1 MPNQPL
7 LYILDNEASA
17 EFKKS
22 LKKYGVEYQLVPPH
36 VHRRNAAERA
46 IQTFKNHF
54 LAFLATCDPDFP
66 VSEWDRLLFQAEL
79 TLNLL
84 RSSRVNPKLSA
95 YAYLNG
101 NFDFNKTPLAPPGTK
116 VLVHLKPD
124 QRASWAYHGEEGWYV
139 GPSMEH
145 YRLTL
150 NLLRSSR
157 VNPKLSAYAY
167 LNGNFDFNKTP
178 LAPPGTKVL
187 VHLKPD
193 QRASWAYHGEEGWY
207 VGPSMEHYRCVK
219 CYLPSTAI
227 ERDVDTLQFF
237 PNKIPFPNILTEDYL
252 KQAASDIL
260 TVLQNPPSNLP
271 CLAYGDATNN
281 AIDVQLATLLGRAVA
296 PPAPPNL
303 PVFSPRVPIQSH
315 QLPRVQPLSIAPP
328 TAPIPLLPPM
338 KILMLSPLIPKHKP
352 VFPRV
357 QPFQPSTH
365 ARLQQRRAL
374 NNPMPL
380 QPSLQHIQ
388 AIQTFKHNVNH
399 IYNEQ
404 GKKETLDTLLN
415 GKDSA
420 IWMNSLANEFGRLAQ
435 GCLANSILGTDTIDF
450 IHRHEVP
457 SNKQVT
463 YGNFICD
470 HRPLKTETHRVRCT
484 AGGDKLTYDGDS
496 GSPAAS
502 LLETKLIVNSTI
514 SDAHKGSKFLC
525 AADLKD
531 HFLAS
536 PMKDPEFM
544 RIKYKY
550 FPGSIRKQ
558 YNLDQFVAS
567 DDYI

>member
-1 MPNQPL
+1 MNASPAVETNHYCIFLITKHQPN
-7 LYILDNEASA
+7 SR
-17 EFKKS
+17 K
-22 LKKYGVEYQLVPPH
+22 GVEYQLVLPH

-84 RSSRVNPKLSA
+84 RSPRVNPKLSA

-101 NFDFNKTPLAPPGTK
+101 NFDFNKTPLTPPGTK

-124 QRASWAYHGEEGWYV
+124 QRASWAYH
-139 GPSMEH
+139 S
-145 YRLTL
+145 
-150 NLLRSSR
+150 
-157 VNPKLSAYAY
+157 
-167 LNGNFDFNKTP
+167 
-178 LAPPGTKVL
+178 
-187 VHLKPD
+187 
-193 QRASWAYHGEEGWY
+193 EEGWY

-219 CYLPSTAI
+219 CYLPSTAR

-237 PNKIPFPNILTEDYL
+237 PKKIPFPTILTEDYL

-271 CLAYGDATNN
+271 YLAYGDATNN
-281 AIDVQLATLLGRAVA
+281 AIVQLATLLGRAVA
-296 PPAPPNL
+296 PPSPPNF
-303 PVFSPRVPIQSH
+303 PVLSRRVPIQSH
-315 QLPRVQPLSIAPP
+315 ELPRVQPLSIAPT
-328 TAPIPLLPPM
+328 TALIPLLPPM
-338 KILMLSPLIPKHKP
+338 KIPMLSPLLPKHKP

-357 QPFQPSTH
+357 QPFQPSPH

-374 NNPMPL
+374 NNPLPL

-399 IYNEQ
+399 IYNEH

-435 GCLANSILGTDTIDF
+435 GCLANGILGTDTIDF
-450 IHRHEVP
+450 IHQHEVP

-470 HRPLKTETHRVRCT
+470 HRPLKTETHRARCT

-514 SDAHKGSKFLC
+514 SDAHKGAKLLC
-525 AADLKD
+525 ADLKD

-550 FPGSIRKQ
+550 FPESIRKQ

-567 DDYI
+567 DGYIYIHIKKGSCNSCV